1 VTVIRRSLLF
11 FLIFACLQ
19 LGWQGLRGTD
29 VEALIVHDATVRP
42 AVSLINLLTPSA
54 YARAVNF
61 TISAPG
67 GGLSIQN
74 GCEGTEVLFLLL
86 AALFVAPLSWRSR
99 VTGIFVGTLVV
110 FVVNQARIAI
120 LFYAYRADHA
130 LFDRLHGSVT
140 PLLMILAVGGY
151 FYGWLLHARPRT
163 PTAA

>member
-19 LGWQGLRGTD
+19 LGWQGLRGTE

-54 YARAVNF
+54 HARAVNF

-86 AALFVAPLSWRSR
+86 AALFVAPLSWRAR